1 MEDIQTI
8 AWYQQPLIRHLALVI
23 VAKVMLLT
31 AIWFAFFSLPE
42 PKANTLATSRAIV
55 GEPNQGANKP

>member
-8 AWYQQPLIRHLALVI
+8 AWYKQPLIRHLALVI
-23 VAKVMLLT
+23 VAKVALLT

-42 PKANTLATSRAIV
+42 PKSSTLSTSRAIV
-55 GEPNQGANKP
+55 GEPTQNAKQ